1 MAVLSRV
8 YDEFLT
14 TSPEHLLV
22 GQGKFGARPRYP
34 LRLLWLPSFHT
45 QSLVHFYDSTVK
57 PSSSLSTL

>member
-14 TSPEHLLV
+14 TSAEHLLV

-34 LRLLWLPSFHT
+34 LRLLWLPFLPHPESGPF
-45 QSLVHFYDSTVK
+45 L
-57 PSSSLSTL
+57 